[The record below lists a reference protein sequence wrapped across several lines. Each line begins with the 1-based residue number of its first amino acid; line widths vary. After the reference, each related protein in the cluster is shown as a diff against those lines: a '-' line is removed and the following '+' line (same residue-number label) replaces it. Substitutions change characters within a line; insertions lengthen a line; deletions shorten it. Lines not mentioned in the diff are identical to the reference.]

1 MERKSASF
9 ACSSQANS
17 ETERKRHI
25 QNGIA
30 EGLADID
37 AVQFEEM
44 TDTTTA
50 DRITQ
55 FKARLPH

>member
-25 QNGIA
+25 QNGIS
-30 EGLADID
+30 EWFGDID
-37 AVQFEEM
+37 AGQYEEM

-50 DRITQ
+50 DRIAQ